1 MPVAGRAA
9 MGGGGAAESAKR
21 RNPLYDLFPSDEDD
35 DEEEE
40 EPRGKGKGKM
50 RGRVAFGD
58 DDDDDE
64 DAASSVMRAGVS
76 VTGEDMGGGRTAR
89 FLDERFSKLLS
100 AEYSDEE
107 IGELDPD
114 DPRVNG
120 HEALEVRAT
129 SPPANR
135 TCCMCHPCPTHVRR
149 AVAIGW
155 RE

>member
-1 MPVAGRAA
+1 
-9 MGGGGAAESAKR
+9 MGGGGAAESGKR
-21 RNPLYDLFPSDEDD
+21 RNPLYDLFPSDDD

-40 EPRGKGKGKM
+40 EPRGKGKGKV
-50 RGRVAFGD
+50 RGRAAYGKECEED
-58 DDDDDE
+58 EEDEEE
-64 DAASSVMRAGVS
+64 DAASSVMRVGVS

-89 FLDERFSKLLS
+89 FLDERFSKLLT

-129 SPPANR
+129 SPAANR
-135 TCCMCHPCPTHVRR
+135 TCCMCHPCSTHARR

-155 RE
+155 RG